1 MRSLKIDVGS
11 VNPELAVLRIK
22 IVLLGTKP
30 PIWRR
35 VLVPAEFT
43 LAQLHDVVQA
53 AMGWEDCHLHQFYI
67 GKQRFGVPDPNER
80 FLGGSLTLNE
90 KKTRLANLLNTV
102 GAKATYIYDLGDSW
116 EHALTVEKILPAEL
130 DVPNPHCTEGK
141 LAAPPEDCGGIP
153 GFYHMMEA
161 LADPNHE
168 DHEDMRDWT
177 DSFDPEAFSLEAV
190 NKRMRKVFRA
200 PRTSKSA
207 GLAKRKATM
216 TKPGT
221 DDLQAAVQALQAAF
235 EPFPDKSRQP
245 IRPDQELP
253 LELSDR
259 ERKLI
264 LEHAFADEALLGRL
278 RVAPTPNQRAVFH
291 FTLDDL
297 EDLAG
302 SVAAEA
308 NHAKD
313 KKLRKEWDRIYARIS
328 DVLDSHVGL
337 DGGHAKNGCTS
348 LRTTGSAGRKRLAT
362 THHLRA
368 KPSIPKRRS
377 DRSNSHPQQ

>member
-1 MRSLKIDVGS
+1 MRSLKIGVGS
-11 VNPELAVLRIK
+11 VNPELPVLRIK

-53 AMGWEDCHLHQFYI
+53 AMGWEDCHLYQFYI

-130 DVPNPHCTEGK
+130 DVPYPLCTEGK

-190 NKRMRKVFRA
+190 NKRMRKVFRT

-216 TKPGT
+216 TKPGI

-337 DGGHAKNGCTS
+337 D
-348 LRTTGSAGRKRLAT
+348 
-362 THHLRA
+362 
-368 KPSIPKRRS
+368 
-377 DRSNSHPQQ
+377 D

>member
-1 MRSLKIDVGS
+1 MSSLMTDAGNIRAQQ
-11 VNPELAVLRIK
+11 AVLQTK
-22 IVLLGTKP
+22 IALLSTKP

-53 AMGWEDCHLHQFYI
+53 AMGWKDCHLHQFYI

-90 KKTRLANLLNTV
+90 KKPRLANLLNKM
-102 GAKATYIYDLGDSW
+102 GAKGTYIYDLGDSW
-116 EHALTVEKILPAEL
+116 EHTLTVEKILPAEL
-130 DVPNPHCTEGK
+130 DVPYPPCIEGK
-141 LAAPPEDCGGIP
+141 LTAPPEDCGGIP
-153 GFYHMMEA
+153 GFYHMLEA

-168 DHEDMRDWT
+168 DLEHMRDWT

-200 PRTSKSA
+200 PRKPNSA
-207 GLAKRKATM
+207 GVAKRKATM
-216 TKPGT
+216 TKPGF

-259 ERKLI
+259 ERKLMF
-264 LEHAFADEALLGRL
+264 EHAFVDEALLGRL
-278 RVAPTPNQRAVFH
+278 RVAPSENQRAVFP

-297 EDLAG
+297 DDLAAC
-302 SVAAEA
+302 VAAEA
-308 NHAKD
+308 TNAKD
-313 KKLRKEWDRIYARIS
+313 KKLQKEWDRIYARIG
-328 DVLDSHVGL
+328 DVLDSYVGL
-337 DGGHAKNGCTS
+337 D
-348 LRTTGSAGRKRLAT
+348 
-362 THHLRA
+362 
-368 KPSIPKRRS
+368 
-377 DRSNSHPQQ
+377 D

>member
-1 MRSLKIDVGS
+1 MRLLKVDVRRF
-11 VNPELAVLRIK
+11 NPGLAVLRSK

-116 EHALTVEKILPAEL
+116 EHVLTVERILPAEL
-130 DVPNPHCTEGK
+130 DVPYPLCTEGK

-153 GFYHMMEA
+153 GFYHMLEA

-168 DHEDMRDWT
+168 DRENMRDWI

-200 PRTSKSA
+200 PSKSKSA

-216 TKPGT
+216 TKPGIYH
-221 DDLQAAVQALQAAF
+221 LQAAVQVLQSPL
-235 EPFPDKSRQP
+235 EPSPVKQP
-245 IRPDQELP
+245 QRIRPDQQMP
-253 LELSDR
+253 PNFSDQQ
-259 ERKLI
+259 
-264 LEHAFADEALLGRL
+264 RL
-278 RVAPTPNQRAVFH
+278 V
-291 FTLDDL
+291 TL
-297 EDLAG
+297 
-302 SVAAEA
+302 
-308 NHAKD
+308 
-313 KKLRKEWDRIYARIS
+313 
-328 DVLDSHVGL
+328 
-337 DGGHAKNGCTS
+337 
-348 LRTTGSAGRKRLAT
+348 
-362 THHLRA
+362 HH
-368 KPSIPKRRS
+368 
-377 DRSNSHPQQ
+377 

>member
-11 VNPELAVLRIK
+11 VNPQPAVLRIK

-30 PIWRR
+30 SIWRR

-67 GKQRFGVPDPNER
+67 DKQRFGVPNPNER

-90 KKTRLANLLNTV
+90 KKTCLGNLLNKV

-116 EHALTVEKILPAEL
+116 EHTLSLEKILPAEL
-130 DVPNPHCTEGK
+130 DVPYPLCIEGK

-153 GFYHMMEA
+153 GFYHMIEA

-168 DHEDMRDWT
+168 DHEGMRDWI
-177 DSFDPEAFSLEAV
+177 DSFDPEAFSIDTV
-190 NKRMRKVFRA
+190 NKKLRKIFGA
-200 PRTSKSA
+200 PRNPNSA
-207 GLAKRKATM
+207 GVAKRKAIIA
-216 TKPGT
+216 KPNM
-221 DDLQAAVQALQAAF
+221 DDLRAAVEVLQAAF
-235 EPFPDKSRQP
+235 DPSPRTQRQR

-253 LELSDR
+253 VELTDR
-259 ERKLI
+259 ERELI
-264 LEHAFADEALLGRL
+264 LEHAFADEALIGRL
-278 RVAPTPNQRAVFH
+278 RVAPTPNQRAVFY

-297 EDLAG
+297 DDLAG
-302 SVAAEA
+302 CVAAEA

-328 DVLDSHVGL
+328 DVLDSYVGL
-337 DGGHAKNGCTS
+337 DE
-348 LRTTGSAGRKRLAT
+348 
-362 THHLRA
+362 
-368 KPSIPKRRS
+368 
-377 DRSNSHPQQ
+377 

>member
-130 DVPNPHCTEGK
+130 DVPYPLCTEGK

-216 TKPGT
+216 TKPGI
-221 DDLQAAVQALQAAF
+221 DDLQAAVQALQ
-235 EPFPDKSRQP
+235 
-245 IRPDQELP
+245 
-253 LELSDR
+253 
-259 ERKLI
+259 
-264 LEHAFADEALLGRL
+264 
-278 RVAPTPNQRAVFH
+278 V
-291 FTLDDL
+291 
-297 EDLAG
+297 
-302 SVAAEA
+302 
-308 NHAKD
+308 
-313 KKLRKEWDRIYARIS
+313 
-328 DVLDSHVGL
+328 
-337 DGGHAKNGCTS
+337 
-348 LRTTGSAGRKRLAT
+348 LRT
-362 THHLRA
+362 
-368 KPSIPKRRS
+368 
-377 DRSNSHPQQ
+377 Q